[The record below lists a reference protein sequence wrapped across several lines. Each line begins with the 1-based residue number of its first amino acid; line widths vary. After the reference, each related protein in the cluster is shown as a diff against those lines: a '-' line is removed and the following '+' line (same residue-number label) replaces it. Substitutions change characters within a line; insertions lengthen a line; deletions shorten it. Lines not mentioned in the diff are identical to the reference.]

1 MATGALFHD
10 PLWVPLDSSGNAYP
24 GALMY
29 VYQAGS
35 TSAVATYVSYDT
47 TGSTHTSPIVADS
60 AGKFPAVYVAKT
72 DAYRLRRVLKTSAG
86 VTIRDDDNLP
96 FPTSGGTLAST
107 YVQTSDTGKTF
118 TGDWIFSGGLSG
130 AGFTNLFASPPA
142 IGTTAPAG
150 GRFTQAYTA
159 PVAITFHATAM
170 TWDLSL
176 SNTFTLTMTAN
187 VTTAPSIINAASGQS
202 VIIKIKQDGTG
213 SRTMTWPAKFK
224 WGAGS
229 AGVLTTTASG
239 RDTLTL
245 TYWGDEDFY
254 EASLNKGVA

>member
-118 TGDWIFSGGLSG
+118 TGAWTFSGSLTGTAFS
-130 AGFTNLFASPPA
+130 NLFASPYA
-142 IGTTAPAG
+142 IGTTSPAG
-150 GRFTQAYTA
+150 GRFTFAHTA
-159 PVAITFHATAM
+159 PVAVTFSATAM
-170 TWDLSL
+170 TVDCSL
-176 SNTFTLTMTAN
+176 SNVFTTTFTAN
-187 VTTAPSIINAASGQS
+187 VTTAPSLSNAKDGQTINWF
-202 VIIKIKQDGTG
+202 ITQDGTG
-213 SRTMTWPAKFK
+213 SRTMTWPTSFK
-224 WGAGS
+224 WPAGS
-229 AGVLTTTASG
+229 AGVLSVGANAV
-239 RDTLTL
+239 DLL
-245 TYWGDEDFY
+245 VATYRSATGHWY
-254 EASLNKGVA
+254 ASLSKAFA